1 MFKGFFL
8 SGVITVVVLVVVLTS
23 LRKSGA
29 FGMSKKKQE
38 LAARLSATGTKARAW
53 IMAIQP
59 TGTVI
64 NMINIQCDVGF
75 RLEPLAGGQPFD
87 VQKRML
93 LSQTAMPRI
102 GECWPSWFDPT
113 DPSQFVVGQPTAM
126 TPEAIA
132 TLREFGIPT
141 PFDPPRA

>member
-1 MFKGFFL
+1 MFKGFAL
-8 SGVITVVVLVVVLTS
+8 SAVITVVVLVVVLIS
-23 LRKSGA
+23 LRKSGV
-29 FGMSKKKQE
+29 FGMSKKKQ
-38 LAARLSATGTKARAW
+38 LATQLAATGTKARAW
-53 IMAIQP
+53 IVAIQP
-59 TGTVI
+59 TGTVV
-64 NMINIQCDVGF
+64 NMINIQCDVAF

-102 GECWPSWFDPT
+102 GDCWPSWFDPT
-113 DPSQFVVGQPTAM
+113 DPSQFAVGQPTAM

-141 PFDPPRA
+141 PFDPPKP